1 MADIVCGEC
10 SEEITKDDGDTVF
23 YCNSCKQY
31 FHEKCVIDADG
42 QYCPYCSDMEYA
54 RGFFLEEEKDLL
66 KK

>member
-42 QYCPYCSDMEYA
+42 QYCPYCSPEV
-54 RGFFLEEEKDLL
+54 EEIDIEDAINDN
-66 KK
+66 